1 MTSPGLVFLITF
13 VAVLIGMAGG
23 SYLRTRLPDGHLNPQ
38 TKEVIRLGSGLLGTL
53 AALVLG
59 LLVASSKNA
68 YDTQAGNVRQ
78 LTASVILIDEMLMQ
92 YGQNMRD
99 SQDAPNNQGTPNSD
113 TGEMRGVLRQSLDKL
128 ASAVW
133 RQTAAPAPA
142 VTPFAT
148 SATAER
154 FYLAIEALTP
164 ATDIQ
169 RVLKPRVLDAAT
181 ELARARLL
189 IFAQIDTPVP
199 WPFLVILILWL
210 TVIFT
215 SFSLFVEPSPI
226 VVAALLIF
234 ALSVSS
240 ALFLIMDLGQP
251 FTGMMQI
258 PGAPLRHALMPLSG

>member
-13 VAVLIGMAGG
+13 AAVLIGMAGG
-23 SYLRTRLPDGHLNPQ
+23 SYLRTRLPDGHLNPN

-78 LTASVILIDEMLMQ
+78 LTAGVILIDEMLMQ
-92 YGQNMRD
+92 YGQDSRDSRD
-99 SQDAPNNQGTPNSD
+99 SQNTR
-113 TGEMRGVLRQSLDKL
+113 EMRGVLRQSLDKL
-128 ASAVW
+128 ANAVW
-133 RQTAAPAPA
+133 RQEATQIPA
-142 VTPFAT
+142 VTPFAAST
-148 SATAER
+148 AAER
-154 FYLAIEALTP
+154 FYIAIEALTP
-164 ATDIQ
+164 TTDIQ
-169 RVLKPRVLDAAT
+169 RVLKPRILDAAT

-199 WPFLVILILWL
+199 WPFLMILILWL

-215 SFSLFVEPSPI
+215 SFSLFVEANPI
-226 VVAALLIF
+226 VVTALLIF

-251 FTGMMQI
+251 FTGLMQI
-258 PGAPLRHALMPLSG
+258 PGAPLRHALMPLGGS